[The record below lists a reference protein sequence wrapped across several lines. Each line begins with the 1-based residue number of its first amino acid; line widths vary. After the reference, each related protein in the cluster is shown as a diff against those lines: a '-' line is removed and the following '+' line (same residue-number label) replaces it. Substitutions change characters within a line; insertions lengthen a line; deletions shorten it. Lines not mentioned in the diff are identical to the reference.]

1 MKLSTRARYG
11 LRAMI
16 ELAHNTDGATGRS
29 IAESQ
34 NLPAAYLEQLMARLR
49 NANLV
54 TSIRGAKGKFIL
66 ARNPETINLSEIVT
80 ALDGPIEIADC
91 ADVTYCRSDPE
102 TCALREVFTGANKVL
117 NEHLAKT
124 SLAELAR
131 RQQQEDNSLGL
142 DYFI

>member
-1 MKLSTRARYG
+1 
-11 LRAMI
+11 MI

-102 TCALREVFTGANKVL
+102 TCALRKVFIGANEVL
-117 NEHLAKT
+117 HEHLANT

-131 RQQQEDNSLGL
+131 KQQQEDNSLGL
-142 DYFI
+142 DYTI

>member
-1 MKLSTRARYG
+1 MIYRRMKLSTRARYG

-91 ADVTYCRSDPE
+91 Q
-102 TCALREVFTGANKVL
+102 F
-117 NEHLAKT
+117 
-124 SLAELAR
+124 
-131 RQQQEDNSLGL
+131 
-142 DYFI
+142 